1 MSLILRFGPAI
12 GAAVAALG
20 LAASAVA
27 QTSEQGFRDPESGK
41 VWTPDNVGQD
51 GKPVAPADRAFD
63 PSGQVVSSRGV
74 VEQTVPTTFD
84 STVPITAGPNK
95 PLVEIG
101 EASLR
106 LVLGNR
112 WEVTLKLTNNSADS
126 RSPVLMCRFSNQD
139 KVVEEVRALLPPVSG
154 GTRVVTTIQ
163 GPQAQIFVDHANC
176 EVAST

>member
-1 MSLILRFGPAI
+1 MTSILRFSPAI

-27 QTSEQGFRDPESGK
+27 QTSEQGFRDPQSGK

-63 PSGQVVSSRGV
+63 PSGQVVSSRGI

-84 STVPITAGPNK
+84 GTVPVSAGPDK

-101 EASLR
+101 EANLR

-112 WEVTLKLTNNSADS
+112 WEVTLKLTNNSADN
-126 RSPVLMCRFSNQD
+126 RTPILMCRFSNQD
-139 KVVEEVRALLPPVSG
+139 RVVEEVRALLPSVSG

-163 GPQAQIFVDHANC
+163 GPQAQIFVDRANC